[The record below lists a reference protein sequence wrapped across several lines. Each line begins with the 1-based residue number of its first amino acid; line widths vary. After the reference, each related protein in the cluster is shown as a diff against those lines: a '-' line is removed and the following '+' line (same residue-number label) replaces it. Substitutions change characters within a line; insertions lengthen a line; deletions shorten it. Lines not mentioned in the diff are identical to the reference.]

1 MPLGGLRIF
10 ELYTTRRFL
19 CKLRRN
25 GTFVLCTLRYEMS
38 ISSLSLRW
46 RLFETEIRAGRLK
59 NSTKKKFNKNKFIIC
74 SKMKPTMFTVPKKQN
89 KIYIYNFI
97 IQSAANSLRL
107 FLQSKYGLRNFRND
121 YFICSKVAV
130 LFPKSFSNTSTMKIW
145 DE

>member
-10 ELYTTRRFL
+10 ELYTTRRSL

-25 GTFVLCTLRYEMS
+25 GNFVLCTLRYEMS

-59 NSTKKKFNKNKFIIC
+59 NSTKKNLTKINSLFVQKWNQQC
-74 SKMKPTMFTVPKKQN
+74 LPCQRSKTKSIFT
-89 KIYIYNFI
+89 ILS